1 MLPAR
6 CAGKSGR
13 RSRRRP
19 RRAPL
24 RLTGRGILFIA
35 FAFTV
40 MADPVSSIAYA
51 IESALRH
58 LDGNLGDLF
67 LTMALVIA
75 TIAVIAATYHQL
87 IRRFPEGGGGARS
100 VGTAYGEAWA
110 FVPLG
115 ALLVDFVITVAI
127 SCAAGASAVIA
138 YVPGLASL
146 RVFLALGLTALVAAG
161 ISFGH
166 RGRVAF
172 ATATL
177 LFLALAASV
186 IVGGVGADT
195 PTVAGR
201 SQGAPL
207 LVDASL
213 IPALLAMP
221 LAMALATGIE
231 APSDAIAQLGQL
243 DRPSRR
249 SFGQWTIWLTVG
261 IVGLL
266 TLSITVLAVTLG
278 VGSPPP
284 DSTLLAEVARASIG
298 SGALFAAF

>member
-24 RLTGRGILFIA
+24 RLTGRGILFIG

-58 LDGNLGDLF
+58 LDGNLDDLF
-67 LTMALVIA
+67 LAMALVIA

-100 VGTAYGEAWA
+100 VGTAFGDAWA
-110 FVPLG
+110 FIPLG

-127 SCAAGASAVIA
+127 SCAAGASAIIA
-138 YVPGLASL
+138 YVPGLEAE
-146 RVFLALGLTALVAAG
+146 RVLLALTLTTLVAAG

-172 ATATL
+172 AAATL
-177 LFLALAASV
+177 FFLALAAIV
-186 IVGGVGADT
+186 IVGGAFGPAQAPVNE
-195 PTVAGR
+195 
-201 SQGAPL
+201 QGHAH
-207 LVDASL
+207 
-213 IPALLAMP
+213 LLA
-221 LAMALATGIE
+221 
-231 APSDAIAQLGQL
+231 
-243 DRPSRR
+243 
-249 SFGQWTIWLTVG
+249 
-261 IVGLL
+261 
-266 TLSITVLAVTLG
+266 
-278 VGSPPP
+278 
-284 DSTLLAEVARASIG
+284 
-298 SGALFAAF
+298 